1 VELISGLIAGKYERG
16 EITTYQGTGGQVFPR
31 IDIATGEL
39 GAVRNRLS
47 DTMVLDV
54 ARERLEAAAAAV
66 AALET
71 EVATSSGHG
80 DDPNHPLRGRLGEIL
95 V

>member
-1 VELISGLIAGKYERG
+1 VSSALISARTQAER
-16 EITTYQGTGGQVFPR
+16 ERV
-31 IDIATGEL
+31 
-39 GAVRNRLS
+39 AV
-47 DTMVLDV
+47 DEAAVKAAV